1 MPDLGVGV
9 PAPSA
14 ERCVRHWGA
23 DWGTLR
29 RAGAVLAQR
38 QRWLYLAF
46 ALAVC
51 AEFLLMSQDPYVM
64 SSHYDELLCKALFMA
79 FYVSILGFIV
89 SFDSFTKH

>member
-1 MPDLGVGV
+1 MADLARGG
-9 PAPSA
+9 PALSA
-14 ERCVRHWGA
+14 ARCEGHGGA
-23 DWGTLR
+23 DYGTVR

-64 SSHYDELLCKALFMA
+64 SSQYDELLCKALFMA

-89 SFDSFTKH
+89 SFDSLTKH

>member
-1 MPDLGVGV
+1 
-9 PAPSA
+9 
-14 ERCVRHWGA
+14 
-23 DWGTLR
+23 
-29 RAGAVLAQR
+29 VLAQR

-64 SSHYDELLCKALFMA
+64 SSRYDELLCKTLFMG